1 MNIFQTRNIYYGWF
15 VLAACFFATLIS
27 GGVRSSFG
35 VFVIPMEQEFNWS
48 RDTISFALAVGVFCN
63 AITTPFVGWIYDSRP
78 EGGKTVITLSLL
90 ILGAATIL
98 LSLTSNI
105 VFLIIVYGFLIS
117 VAGTGVSFVTIH
129 ALIARWFNRKRG
141 FALSIS
147 SAGVS
152 VGAVL
157 FAPFASYLIL
167 LSGWRFS
174 WVILGAFI
182 LFLAFPLALII
193 LRNNPKDV
201 GQQHH
206 QELQNIDGAGLPVQS
221 DKKLDAN
228 PKTFISNLSDSSWID
243 VLKSLPIWQL
253 SIAYFVCG
261 TTTTMMAVHY
271 VPFAIDRGMNPGN
284 AALAFG
290 FMMGINGLGVIAIG
304 FFSDHMQRKNL
315 LALTYSVRGLAYG
328 SLLIFD
334 DILGIWIF
342 AFIAGLSWV
351 ASASLTSSIAADI
364 YGLKKMG
371 TIVGI
376 MTFSHQIGGAIAI
389 YLTGFMFEKMGGYEL
404 PFSIAGSLLILAA
417 LCSVTVNERKL
428 SARYQSLSTEMS

>member
-1 MNIFQTRNIYYGWF
+1 MFLCNHRYCPNQ
-15 VLAACFFATLIS
+15 L
-27 GGVRSSFG
+27 
-35 VFVIPMEQEFNWS
+35 P
-48 RDTISFALAVGVFCN
+48 VG
-63 AITTPFVGWIYDSRP
+63 R
-78 EGGKTVITLSLL
+78 LSLPSL
-90 ILGAATIL
+90 TSGTVKPLFSIKSFNSSVSRSATIL

-117 VAGTGVSFVTIH
+117 TAGTGVGFVTIH
-129 ALIARWFNRKRG
+129 ALIARWFNKKRG
-141 FALSIS
+141 FALSVS

-152 VGAVL
+152 VGSVL

-167 LSGWRFS
+167 LGGWRLS
-174 WVILGAFI
+174 WVVLGAFI

-193 LRNNPKDV
+193 LRNNPRDV
-201 GQQHH
+201 GQHDN
-206 QELQNIDGAGLPVQS
+206 QELQNVDTSKSTEGS
-221 DKKLDAN
+221 DL
-228 PKTFISNLSDSSWID
+228 KTFSSLSNASWRAI
-243 VLKSLPIWQL
+243 LKSLPIWQL

-290 FMMGINGLGVIAIG
+290 FMMGINGLGVVAIG
-304 FFSDHMQRKNL
+304 FVSDLMQRKNL
-315 LALTYSVRGLAYG
+315 LAITYSVRGLAYG
-328 SLLIFD
+328 SLLVFD
-334 DILGIWIF
+334 EMLGIWVF
-342 AFIAGLSWV
+342 AFVAGLSWI

-376 MTFSHQIGGAIAI
+376 MTFAHQIGGAIAI
-389 YLTGFMFEKMGGYEL
+389 YLTGFLFEKTGGYEL

-428 SARYQSLSTEMS
+428 SERYQYSSTEMS

>member
-1 MNIFQTRNIYYGWF
+1 MRIFQIKNIYYGWF

-35 VFVIPMEQEFNWS
+35 VFVIPMEQEFNWT
-48 RDTISFALAVGVFCN
+48 RDTISFALAIGVFCN
-63 AITTPFVGWIYDSRP
+63 AVSTPIIGWIYDSRP
-78 EGGKTVITLSLL
+78 DGGKTVITLSLL
-90 ILGAATIL
+90 VLGAATIL

-105 VFLIIVYGFLIS
+105 VFLIVVYGFLIS
-117 VAGTGVSFVTIH
+117 TAGTGVGFVTIH

-141 FALSIS
+141 FALSVS

-152 VGAVL
+152 IGSVL

-201 GQQHH
+201 NQQDHP
-206 QELQNIDGAGLPVQS
+206 ELKSNDAQS
-221 DKKLDAN
+221 TTTASEF
-228 PKTFISNLSDSSWID
+228 KTSARLSNASWKQI
-243 VLKSLPIWQL
+243 LISLPIWQL

-290 FMMGINGLGVIAIG
+290 FMMGINGLGVVMIG
-304 FFSDHMQRKNL
+304 FFSDFMQRKNL
-315 LALTYSVRGLAYG
+315 LAITYSVRGLAYG
-328 SLLIFD
+328 SLLVFD
-334 DILGIWIF
+334 EILGIWVF
-342 AFIAGLSWV
+342 AFIAGLSWI

-389 YLTGFMFEKMGGYEL
+389 YLTGFLFEKTGGYEF
-404 PFSIAGSLLILAA
+404 PFTIAGSLLILAA
-417 LCSVTVNERKL
+417 LFSVTVSERKL
-428 SARYQSLSTEMS
+428 SERYQKNLSAEMS

>member
-1 MNIFQTRNIYYGWF
+1 MRIFQTKHIYYGWF
-15 VLAACFFATLIS
+15 VLAACFFATLTS

-35 VFVIPMEQEFNWS
+35 VFVIPMEQEFNWT
-48 RDTISFALAVGVFCN
+48 RDTISFALAIGVFCN
-63 AITTPFVGWIYDSRP
+63 AVSTPIIGWIYDSRP
-78 EGGKTVITLSLL
+78 DGGKTVITLSLL
-90 ILGAATIL
+90 VLGAATIL

-105 VFLIIVYGFLIS
+105 VFLIVVYGFLIS
-117 VAGTGVSFVTIH
+117 TAGTGVGFVTIH

-141 FALSIS
+141 FALSVS

-152 VGAVL
+152 IGSVL

-167 LSGWRFS
+167 LSGWRIS

-201 GQQHH
+201 NQQDHP
-206 QELQNIDGAGLPVQS
+206 ELKSSDAQS
-221 DKKLDAN
+221 TITASEF
-228 PKTFISNLSDSSWID
+228 KTSGSLSNASWKQI
-243 VLKSLPIWQL
+243 LKSLPIWQL

-290 FMMGINGLGVIAIG
+290 FMMGINGLGVIMIG
-304 FFSDHMQRKNL
+304 FFSDFMQRKNL
-315 LALTYSVRGLAYG
+315 LAITYSVRGLAYG
-328 SLLIFD
+328 SLLVFD
-334 DILGIWIF
+334 EILGIWVF
-342 AFIAGLSWV
+342 AFVAGLSWI

-389 YLTGFMFEKMGGYEL
+389 YLTGYLFEKTGGYEF
-404 PFSIAGSLLILAA
+404 PFTIAGSLLILAA
-417 LCSVTVNERKL
+417 LFSVTVSERKL
-428 SARYQSLSTEMS
+428 SERYRKNLSPEMS

>member
-35 VFVIPMEQEFNWS
+35 VFVIPMEQEFNWT

-63 AITTPFVGWIYDSRP
+63 ALATPLVGWIYDSRP

-105 VFLIIVYGFLIS
+105 VFLIVVYGFLIS
-117 VAGTGVSFVTIH
+117 IAGTGVSFVTIH

-167 LSGWRFS
+167 LSGWRIS
-174 WVILGAFI
+174 WVVLGAFI

-201 GQQHH
+201 DQHEH
-206 QELQNIDGAGLPVQS
+206 EELQSIDATRSSSES
-221 DKKLDAN
+221 DSKA
-228 PKTFISNLSDSSWID
+228 FAANLSNSSWTR
-243 VLKSLPIWQL
+243 VLKSLPIWQI

-290 FMMGINGLGVIAIG
+290 LMMGINGIGVVMIG
-304 FFSDHMQRKNL
+304 FFSDFMQRKNL
-315 LALTYSVRGLAYG
+315 LAITYSVRGLAYG
-328 SLLIFD
+328 SLLVFD
-334 DILGIWIF
+334 EILGIWVF
-342 AFIAGLSWV
+342 AFVAGLSWV

-389 YLTGFMFEKMGGYEL
+389 YLTGFLFEKTGSYEL

-417 LCSVTVNERKL
+417 LCSLTVSERQL
-428 SARYQSLSTEMS
+428 SARYQNLSTEMS

>member
-35 VFVIPMEQEFNWS
+35 VFVIPMEQEFNWT

-63 AITTPFVGWIYDSRP
+63 AIATPLVGWIYDSRP

-117 VAGTGVSFVTIH
+117 IAGTGVSFVTIH

-167 LSGWRFS
+167 LSGWRIS
-174 WVILGAFI
+174 WVVLGAFI
-182 LFLAFPLALII
+182 LFLAFPLSLII

-201 GQQHH
+201 DQHEH
-206 QELQNIDGAGLPVQS
+206 EELQSIDGTMSSSEPGSKAF
-221 DKKLDAN
+221 AA
-228 PKTFISNLSDSSWID
+228 NLSNSSWMR
-243 VLKSLPIWQL
+243 VLKSLPIWQI

-290 FMMGINGLGVIAIG
+290 FMMGINGLGVVMIG
-304 FFSDHMQRKNL
+304 FFSDFMQRKNL
-315 LALTYSVRGLAYG
+315 LAITYSVRGLAYG
-328 SLLIFD
+328 SLLVFD
-334 DILGIWIF
+334 GILGIWIF

-389 YLTGFMFEKMGGYEL
+389 YLTGFLFEKTGGYEL
-404 PFSIAGSLLILAA
+404 PFSIAGSLLIVAA
-417 LCSVTVNERKL
+417 LCSVTVSERQL
-428 SARYQSLSTEMS
+428 STRYQNLSTEMS

>member
-1 MNIFQTRNIYYGWF
+1 MRIFQTKHIYYGWF

-35 VFVIPMEQEFNWS
+35 VFVIPMEQEFNWT
-48 RDTISFALAVGVFCN
+48 RDTISFALAIGVFCN
-63 AITTPFVGWIYDSRP
+63 AVSTPIIGWIYDSRP
-78 EGGKTVITLSLL
+78 DGGKTVITLSLL
-90 ILGAATIL
+90 VLGAATIL

-105 VFLIIVYGFLIS
+105 VFLIVVYGFLIS
-117 VAGTGVSFVTIH
+117 TAGTGVGFVTIH

-141 FALSIS
+141 FALSVS

-152 VGAVL
+152 IGSVL

-167 LSGWRFS
+167 LSGWRIS

-201 GQQHH
+201 NQQDHP
-206 QELQNIDGAGLPVQS
+206 ELKSSDAQS
-221 DKKLDAN
+221 TITASEF
-228 PKTFISNLSDSSWID
+228 KTSGSLSNASWKQI
-243 VLKSLPIWQL
+243 LKSLPIWQL

-290 FMMGINGLGVIAIG
+290 FMMGINGLGVIMIG
-304 FFSDHMQRKNL
+304 FFSDFMQRKNL
-315 LALTYSVRGLAYG
+315 LAITYSVRGLAYG
-328 SLLIFD
+328 SLLVFD
-334 DILGIWIF
+334 EILGIWVF
-342 AFIAGLSWV
+342 AFVAGLSWI

-389 YLTGFMFEKMGGYEL
+389 YLTGYLFEKTGGYEF
-404 PFSIAGSLLILAA
+404 PFTIAGSLLILAA
-417 LCSVTVNERKL
+417 LFEKTCPQRCHNV
-428 SARYQSLSTEMS
+428 QF